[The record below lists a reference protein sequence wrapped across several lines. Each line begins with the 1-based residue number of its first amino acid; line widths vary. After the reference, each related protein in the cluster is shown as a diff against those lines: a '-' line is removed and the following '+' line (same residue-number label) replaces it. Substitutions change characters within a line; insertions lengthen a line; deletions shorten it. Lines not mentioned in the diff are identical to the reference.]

1 MAQTILITGGSSGIG
16 LATARLFARRGWRVV
31 VTARTAT
38 QGAAAVAAI
47 GGGSHCVVG
56 ELGTVAGCQALVQ
69 AIRAQVP
76 ALHVL
81 LLNAGVY
88 LPRRVLTV
96 DGLEM
101 NFQVNYLAPF
111 ILATGLTELLAAS
124 APARVLCVSTGLH
137 LAGHFDLT
145 RTPYGLDFT
154 PRAGYRDAKLANAL
168 FAVELAERLRG
179 RGITVNAFSPGL
191 YYTNVWKLTG
201 WPRTLLRLTGPL
213 LGLLRPLAHAA
224 RAPWHLATAPALA
237 HVTGAYFHQ
246 QTPAA
251 FAPLV
256 ADAGLRAQLWAAS
269 EGWAAGAG

>member
-1 MAQTILITGGSSGIG
+1 MQQTILITGGSSGIG
-16 LATARLFARRGWRVV
+16 LATARRFARRGWHVV
-31 VTARTAT
+31 ITTRTAAKG
-38 QGAAAVAAI
+38 QVAVRRIGAGAQF
-47 GGGSHCVVG
+47 VVG
-56 ELGTVAGCQALVQ
+56 ELGTVAHCHALVQ

-76 ALHVL
+76 RLDVL

-88 LPRRVLTV
+88 LPRRVLTA

-111 ILATGLTELLAAS
+111 IVATGLLDLLAAS

-137 LAGHFDLT
+137 RDGRLDLA

-154 PRAGYRDAKLANAL
+154 ARAGYRDAKLANAL
-168 FAVELAERLRG
+168 FTVELAERLRG

-191 YYTNVWKLTG
+191 YYTRVWKLAG
-201 WPRTLLRLTGPL
+201 WRQALLQVFGPF
-213 LGLLRPLAHAA
+213 LGLVRPLAGAA
-224 RAPWHLATAPALA
+224 RAPWHLATAPELA
-237 HVTGAYFHQ
+237 QVSGHYFHQ

-256 ADAGLRAQLWAAS
+256 ADAALRAQLWAAS
-269 EGWAAGAG
+269 EGWAAGER